1 MAENSII
8 VENGV
13 EKKPRRE
20 LKNISFNDGIFSGS
34 DQFSAAMKMAMYLS
48 KSTIIPKE
56 FQGNEGNILI
66 ALEMSNRLG
75 VGLMM
80 VMQNLYVVNGRPSWS
95 SQYIIAMINSSKK
108 YKTELQYHM
117 EGTGDDLSC
126 YAYAED
132 YSGHEVKGPT
142 ITIEMSKKEGWYGKN
157 GSKWP
162 NMPEIMI
169 KYRAASSF
177 GRINCP
183 DMIMGIYSTEEVVDG
198 MVDYQILNPEESVK
212 QEIESNANSQTLDF
226 DNTDNKK
233 EAMPEKDKIKDK
245 ITPEEIKAIEEAEL
259 ETEQD
264 DDLPDF
270 MK

>member
-1 MAENSII
+1 MAENSVIT
-8 VENGV
+8 ENGV
-13 EKKPRRE
+13 GKKPQRE

-117 EGTGDDLSC
+117 EGSDETLSC

-142 ITIEMSKKEGWYGKN
+142 ITIEMAKKEGWYGKN

-198 MVDYQILNPEESVK
+198 IVDFQILEPEEAVK
-212 QEIESNANSQTLDF
+212 QEIKENANVQALDF
-226 DNTDNKK
+226 TASETIDKS
-233 EAMPEKDKIKDK
+233 EEVEEKSVNENELTEEEKQKI
-245 ITPEEIKAIEEAEL
+245 IQSEMSEEEPPWA
-259 ETEQD
+259 
-264 DDLPDF
+264 
-270 MK
+270 

>member
-1 MAENSII
+1 MAENS
-8 VENGV
+8 VVN
-13 EKKPRRE
+13 KPQRE

-66 ALEMSNRLG
+66 ALEMSNRLS

-117 EGTGDDLSC
+117 EGSGDNLSC
-126 YAYAED
+126 YAYVED

-142 ITIEMSKKEGWYGKN
+142 ITIEMAKKEGWYGKN

-169 KYRAASSF
+169 RYRAASSF

-183 DMIMGIYSTEEVVDG
+183 DMIMGFYSTEEVVDG
-198 MVDYQILNPEESVK
+198 IVDYQVLDPEENVK
-212 QEIESNANSQTLDF
+212 QEIKENANVQALDF
-226 DNTDNKK
+226 TMT
-233 EAMPEKDKIKDK
+233 ETEPQ
-245 ITPEEIKAIEEAEL
+245 EEIKKEPATNEPSEAEKQQIL
-259 ETEQD
+259 SAEQAETNSVD
-264 DDLPDF
+264 DVPGF
-270 MK
+270 MR